1 MIRNGLSKSTRKS
14 ILAWKHGQFMS
25 IMKVV
30 ASRYNTFLLT
40 GPEFYTTKTCVE
52 CRRLTNIG
60 TSDTFKCRFDD
71 CKFEGPRDVCGAI
84 NNCLQHVY

>member
-1 MIRNGLSKSTRKS
+1 M
-14 ILAWKHGQFMS
+14 
-25 IMKVV
+25 V